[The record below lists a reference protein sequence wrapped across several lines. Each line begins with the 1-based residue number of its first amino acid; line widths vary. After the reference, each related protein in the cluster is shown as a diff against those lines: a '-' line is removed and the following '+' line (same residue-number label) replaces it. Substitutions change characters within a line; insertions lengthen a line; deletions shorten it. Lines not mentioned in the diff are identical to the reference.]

1 MRVSQVLLA
10 ATATLLATSADV
22 ATASDAAVAAKT
34 KSSAATNEI
43 PELFVKKIPFKYGNV
58 TGTMVITI
66 DPDSLREVDD
76 DSASTDA
83 SKVYDFTQSD
93 ESGSDAEE
101 RALFGSKLL
110 ERIVLAVN
118 GWAGMWTWLKV
129 I

>member
-10 ATATLLATSADV
+10 ATVTLLAASADL
-22 ATASDAAVAAKT
+22 TIASDATVAAKT
-34 KSSAATNEI
+34 KSSAATNEVS
-43 PELFVKKIPFKYGNV
+43 ELFLKKIPFKYGNV

-101 RALFGSKLL
+101 RALFGSKLMESL
-110 ERIVLAVN
+110 VLGFN
-118 GWAGMWTWLKV
+118 CWRNTWTRFKLG
-129 I
+129 

>member
-1 MRVSQVLLA
+1 MHVSQVLLA
-10 ATATLLATSADV
+10 ATVTLFATSADV

-34 KSSAATNEI
+34 KSSAVTNEI

-66 DPDSLREVDD
+66 DPDSLREADD

-101 RALFGSKLL
+101 RALFGSKFMESL
-110 ERIVLAVN
+110 VLGFN
-118 GWAGMWTWLKV
+118 GWRNMWTRFKLG
-129 I
+129 

>member
-10 ATATLLATSADV
+10 GTVTLLAASADV
-22 ATASDAAVAAKT
+22 ATASDTAVAAKT
-34 KSSAATNEI
+34 KSSAATNEV

-83 SKVYDFTQSD
+83 SKVYDFTQFD
-93 ESGSDAEE
+93 ESGSEGEE

-110 ERIVLAVN
+110 ETIVLAVN